1 MSKALVEMAA
11 EIIGSQASHTKMSA
25 DEMSEAIAKV
35 FEALRKAKAA
45 EDAGVPVA
53 GIAAAAPA
61 EKPARAKRS
70 VFRNRVICLEC
81 GREFKQLTNRHLAQH
96 GLNKRTYKDKYG
108 IPRAQKL
115 VATAVSERRR
125 QLAEERGLGEKL
137 AEARRKRAADSK
149 VKTKKKSGGE

>member
-35 FEALRKAKAA
+35 FEALRRAKAA
-45 EDAGVPVA
+45 EDEGVPV
-53 GIAAAAPA
+53 GGVVILPA

-137 AEARRKRAADSK
+137 AEARRKRAANSK
-149 VKTKKKSGGE
+149 AKPKKKSGGE

>member
-1 MSKALVEMAA
+1 MSP
-11 EIIGSQASHTKMSA
+11 
-25 DEMSEAIAKV
+25 DEMSDAISKV
-35 FEALRKAKAA
+35 FDALSKARSI
-45 EDAGVPVA
+45 EETGVV
-53 GIAAAAPA
+53 AAAAGVA
-61 EKPARAKRS
+61 KPVRRRS

-81 GREFKQLTNRHLAQH
+81 GRVFKQLTDRHLAKH

-137 AEARRKRAADSK
+137 AEARRKRAAK
-149 VKTKKKSGGE
+149 GKGKKAS

>member
-1 MSKALVEMAA
+1 MPKALVEMAA
-11 EIIGSQASHTKMSA
+11 EIVTSQASHTKMSP
-25 DEMSEAIAKV
+25 DEMSDAISKV
-35 FEALRKAKAA
+35 FDALSKARSIEETGVAA
-45 EDAGVPVA
+45 EAGVAKPV
-53 GIAAAAPA
+53 
-61 EKPARAKRS
+61 RRRS

-81 GREFKQLTNRHLAQH
+81 GREFKQLTDRHLAKH

-137 AEARRKRAADSK
+137 AEARRKRAAK
-149 VKTKKKSGGE
+149 GKGKKAS